1 MVKSHIAGHVRWD
14 TVYWRNGELKKE
26 KIRFCSR
33 IIPLGG
39 FPGGSDGKETACNA
53 GDAGSVSGLRR
64 SPGEENGNPLQ
75 YPCLEKPGGY
85 CPRGCKES
93 DTAEQLTHTHT
104 HIHILLGKKRHCLT
118 NIIR

>member
-75 YPCLEKPGGY
+75 YPCLENSMDREAWG
-85 CPRGCKES
+85 
-93 DTAEQLTHTHT
+93 
-104 HIHILLGKKRHCLT
+104 LLSTGLQRVGHS
-118 NIIR
+118 